1 MSHQQ
6 PKRSTSMIGKTVSH
20 YRILEKIGGGG
31 MGDVYRAQD
40 TSLDRFVAVKF
51 PSDETC
57 LNSAA
62 LVRFRREAR
71 AASGLSHR
79 NICTIYEF
87 DDSEDRPFLVME
99 LLAGQTLQKL
109 IGGQKLDTERVV
121 AFGIQIA
128 EALAAAHKKGILH
141 RDIKPGNIFVVDGDL
156 VKILDFGLA
165 RLSPLPSVDTVA
177 AAGLRT
183 VDPVTESRT
192 IMGTANYM
200 SPEQWEGQTLDV
212 RTDLFSTGAV
222 LYEMC
227 TGHIAFSGANIR
239 DAILHLDPIPPQHWN
254 LSLPVRIVEII
265 NKALEKDR
273 ELRYQSALEISTDL
287 KRLERDLKRIAPD
300 PLIKSRSRVREP
312 EILPIAVLPLRNATN
327 DPEAEFLADG
337 ISESLISTLSQ
348 LPNLRVTCRMSSF
361 RYRGDSVDPITV
373 GRELTVKAII
383 VGRIVT
389 KGDSLSVNLELIDT
403 LHSSYMWGR
412 SFLRKRADLVTL
424 QEEIAD
430 SVADELQVKL
440 KSGEKKSLAKRS
452 TRNSKALELYLK
464 GRYHWNK
471 RTTESLRKGLDCFKQ
486 AIDID
491 PSYVQAHAGVAD
503 SYAMLVWN
511 LAISSHDG
519 LPRARASA
527 LKALEIDNRLAEG
540 HASLAFV
547 KLFYDWDWKG
557 ADTEFQRTFKLDA
570 SYAMARQWYAME
582 LAALGHYEEAK
593 HTTDHALQLDPLSNS
608 INATSGLVFYFA
620 RQFESSLAQCR
631 KTIEL
636 DPNFFASHFVCG
648 LALEQI
654 GQHDEALAEF
664 QAAVDLSG
672 RLPLFLAALGH
683 GYAVAARKTET
694 HRVIDEIRDAS
705 KHKYQ
710 SSYAVAAIY
719 AGLGQTDQ
727 ALEWLERACD
737 ERATWMI
744 FLKVHPY
751 FDNLHGEPRFQELLK
766 RFQYVG

>member
-1 MSHQQ
+1 
-6 PKRSTSMIGKTVSH
+6 MIGKTVSH

-40 TSLDRFVAVKF
+40 INLDRFVAVKF

-57 LNSAA
+57 LNPAA
-62 LVRFRREAR
+62 LERFRREAK

-287 KRLERDLKRIAPD
+287 KRLERDLKRTTPD

-348 LPNLRVTCRMSSF
+348 LPNLRVICRMSSF

-403 LHSSYMWGR
+403 HHSSYMWGR
-412 SFLRKRADLVTL
+412 SFLRKRVDLVTL

-430 SVADELQVKL
+430 SVAEELQVKL

-593 HTTDHALQLDPLSNS
+593 HSTDHALQLDPLSNS
-608 INATSGLVFYFA
+608 INATSGLVFYFS
-620 RQFESSLAQCR
+620 RQFEPSLAQCR

-683 GYAVAARKTET
+683 GYAVAGRKTET

-751 FDNLHGEPRFQELLK
+751 FDNLHTEPRFQELLK
-766 RFQYVG
+766 RFQFVP

>member
-1 MSHQQ
+1 
-6 PKRSTSMIGKTVSH
+6 MIGKTVSH

-751 FDNLHGEPRFQELLK
+751 FDNLHREPRFQELLK